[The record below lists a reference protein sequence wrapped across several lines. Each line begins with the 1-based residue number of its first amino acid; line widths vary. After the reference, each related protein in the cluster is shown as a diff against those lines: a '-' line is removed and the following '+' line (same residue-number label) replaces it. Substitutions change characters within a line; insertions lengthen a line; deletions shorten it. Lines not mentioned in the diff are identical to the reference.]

1 MYDAFDYL
9 IQFRVSDSRGIF
21 RVVTLQRSTR
31 EYLNEFFPRKLS
43 LSHNREERANGKN
56 ISFRDDYEQ
65 FQARIVSTDK
75 GCVTSFSLV
84 ACICKTS
91 LLQFRNQM
99 RR

>member
-1 MYDAFDYL
+1 MIIILLFLVKRAQV
-9 IQFRVSDSRGIF
+9 INFR
-21 RVVTLQRSTR
+21 QSTR

-43 LSHNREERANGKN
+43 LSHNREECTNGQD

-65 FQARIVSTDK
+65 FLTRLVSADK
-75 GCVTSFSLV
+75 GSVASFSLV

-91 LLQFRNQM
+91 LLQLRNQM